1 MGGYA
6 LADMPELTDGGGVE
20 EHQAEGDYQIDAN
33 HFPYILLLG
42 PAVGIDL
49 DLSFLEETTT
59 HHERDI
65 PQTVVDTEE
74 EERPVRTVPKSY
86 KCHVQHDGEDSA
98 VDAPISEFDVQRQE
112 HIIR

>member
-1 MGGYA
+1 MVGYA
-6 LADMPELTDGGGVE
+6 LADLPELADGGGVE
-20 EHQAEGDYQIDAN
+20 EHQAEGDNEIDAN
-33 HFPYILLLG
+33 HLPNVLLFG

-49 DLSFLEETTT
+49 DFPFLEEATT

-74 EERPVRTVPKSY
+74 EERPVRTVPESY
-86 KCHVQHDGEDSA
+86 KRHVQHDGEDGA
-98 VDAPISEFDVQRQE
+98 VDVPISEFDIQRQE

>member
-6 LADMPELTDGGGVE
+6 LTYMPELADGGGVE

-49 DLSFLEETTT
+49 DFPFLVETTT

-74 EERPVRTVPKSY
+74 EERPVRTVPESY
-86 KCHVQHDGEDSA
+86 KCSMMAKIV
-98 VDAPISEFDVQRQE
+98 P
-112 HIIR
+112 